1 MISYETNLN
10 AAAVERLSEITD
22 QCEGG
27 ILGSLI
33 AAACSGVAAL
43 LLGGFYAALGIK
55 PLHYAAI
62 AVSLVA
68 LGLTLQSLWI
78 LLASIHKVK
87 SLMGGSY
94 WRLPDGVTA
103 TFITVDFLARQAI
116 FETVSPHK
124 GNEHRFTL
132 NERRRASK
140 TAQSDMR
147 IRKSN

>member
-94 WRLPDGVTA
+94 WRLPDGPRRSSPSIFSPGRRSSRPSARIKA
-103 TFITVDFLARQAI
+103 TSIGSR
-116 FETVSPHK
+116 
-124 GNEHRFTL
+124 
-132 NERRRASK
+132 
-140 TAQSDMR
+140 
-147 IRKSN
+147 